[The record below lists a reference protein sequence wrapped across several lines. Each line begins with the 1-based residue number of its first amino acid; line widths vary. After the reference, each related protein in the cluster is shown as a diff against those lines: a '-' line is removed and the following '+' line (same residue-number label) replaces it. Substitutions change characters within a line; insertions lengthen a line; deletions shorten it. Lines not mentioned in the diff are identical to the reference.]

1 MSTLQLKLLTLA
13 NSAYQNGE
21 YDLDQEDQNRGDT
34 LAEFIR
40 TEILESCD
48 SQGSTE
54 SSRNEAINKLALA
67 MEQIQSVIDALDI
80 CPEEIEATET
90 ASPLSVVTVERKVTC
105 SAIES
110 KRYSMSHESYTHLI
124 DSQLDSTA
132 LDELIETGKAT
143 RIGLKQS
150 FSDILEEHG
159 TTISV
164 EA

>member
-1 MSTLQLKLLTLA
+1 MKTTQLKLLTLA
-13 NSAYQNGE
+13 NAAYQNGE

-40 TEILESCD
+40 NEIIQSCD

-54 SSRNEAINKLALA
+54 SFRNEAINKLVLA
-67 MEQIQSVIDALDI
+67 IEQIQSVIDVLDI
-80 CPEEIEATET
+80 CPDEIAATET
-90 ASPLSVVTVERKVTC
+90 ASPLFVVTVERKVTC

-110 KRYSMSHESYTHLI
+110 KRYSMSHESYTHLS
-124 DSQLDSTA
+124 DNQLDPTV
-132 LDELIETGKAT
+132 LEKLIETGSAT